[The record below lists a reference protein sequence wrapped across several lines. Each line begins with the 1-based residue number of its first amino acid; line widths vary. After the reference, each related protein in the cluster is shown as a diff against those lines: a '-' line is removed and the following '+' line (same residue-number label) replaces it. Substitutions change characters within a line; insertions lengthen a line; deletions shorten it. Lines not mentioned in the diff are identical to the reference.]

1 MHKQVSTKHDR
12 NITKTKTVE
21 EEEEEEEED
30 DEDEDE
36 DEDQVQRRKVLA
48 RNVKVT
54 GPTITIQWETPHTLY

>member
-1 MHKQVSTKHDR
+1 MRKQVSTKHDR

-21 EEEEEEEED
+21 EEED
-30 DEDEDE
+30 DDEDE

-54 GPTITIQWETPHTLY
+54 GPTITIQWETPHTLYWSD